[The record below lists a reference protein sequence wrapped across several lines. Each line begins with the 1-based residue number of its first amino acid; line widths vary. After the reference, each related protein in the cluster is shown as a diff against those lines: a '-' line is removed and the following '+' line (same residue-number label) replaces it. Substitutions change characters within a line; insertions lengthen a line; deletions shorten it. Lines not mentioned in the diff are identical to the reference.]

1 MLCFRSEVH
10 VTPSETKQNNIVH
23 SQPLSKSSDWTEVD
37 LEVPGKYDHD
47 HIHLPNPKLSIIFS
61 SNENITPTPPPRKH
75 KKNFREK
82 LEAVA
87 KQAFQSNKKPV
98 EEQLCVKKTINYK
111 CPLCDKDEINHNRN
125 HHHHHHDHG
134 HEKEFDDGA
143 KHKKENGK
151 DNVKLRGKDGTESK
165 RKKNLS
171 VISLPNYNELKL
183 TVAQLDEKQKGK

>member
-1 MLCFRSEVH
+1 MHISPAEI
-10 VTPSETKQNNIVH
+10 KQSNIVQ

-37 LEVPGKYDHD
+37 LEVPEKD

-61 SNENITPTPPPRKH
+61 SSENITPTPPPRKH
-75 KKNFREK
+75 KRNFREK

-111 CPLCDKDEINHNRN
+111 CPLCDEHQNNYNRN
-125 HHHHHHDHG
+125 HHHHHEFHKQSDHG
-134 HEKEFDDGA
+134 LRNKNETE
-143 KHKKENGK
+143 K
-151 DNVKLRGKDGTESK
+151 DNIKLRGKNTTESK

-183 TVAQLDEKQKGK
+183 TVAQLDDRKKGKLILSS